1 MAITRNR
8 AVGLGALATVLI
20 AGGCTSTY
28 EVNVRNQADQPIT
41 AEIRAGKSSG
51 ASELL
56 KSRRIPPGD
65 RAWLGPAR
73 AGTLKTVFLTVD
85 FEGNVETPVVLKL
98 KGGTTAVNVD
108 RADEGARG
116 TVVLEEVRP

>member
-1 MAITRNR
+1 MAISRNLGVGFA
-8 AVGLGALATVLI
+8 AVVSALVLT
-20 AGGCTSTY
+20 GCASTY
-28 EVNVRNQADQPIT
+28 EVNVRNQADQPVT
-41 AEIRAGKSSG
+41 AEIREGKPKG
-51 ASELL
+51 ASKVL

-73 AGTLKTVFLTVD
+73 SGGFKTVFLTVD

-98 KGGTTAVNVD
+98 KGGTTAVNVE

-116 TVVLEEVRP
+116 RVLLEEVRP